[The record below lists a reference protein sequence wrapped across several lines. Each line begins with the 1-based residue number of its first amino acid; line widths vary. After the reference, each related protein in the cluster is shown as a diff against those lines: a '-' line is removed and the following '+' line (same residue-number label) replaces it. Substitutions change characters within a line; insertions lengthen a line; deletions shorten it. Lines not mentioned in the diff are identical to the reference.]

1 MQINPY
7 NKKYANNKN
16 IALSEPNALALEKQ
30 GYGYVVA
37 SIGQLSGDMPYTVFY
52 ARKSFIKENDEIIR
66 NFVKAINM
74 GLKFTEEN
82 DSKTIAKIIL
92 PQFPDTSLNDLAK
105 IIDRYKENDAW
116 LANGI
121 ISEKLL
127 QNLEDVMIDNDLL
140 DKYVSF
146 KELVKNYE

>member
-1 MQINPY
+1 
-7 NKKYANNKN
+7 
-16 IALSEPNALALEKQ
+16 
-30 GYGYVVA
+30 
-37 SIGQLSGDMPYTVFY
+37 MPYTVFY
-52 ARKSFIKENDEIIR
+52 ARKSFIKKNDEIIR

-92 PQFPDTSLNDLAK
+92 PQFPDTSINDLAK
-105 IIDRYKENDAW
+105 IINRYKENDAW
-116 LANGI
+116 LTNNI

-140 DKYVSF
+140 DKYVPF
-146 KELVKNYE
+146 KDIVKNYE

>member
-1 MQINPY
+1 
-7 NKKYANNKN
+7 
-16 IALSEPNALALEKQ
+16 
-30 GYGYVVA
+30 
-37 SIGQLSGDMPYTVFY
+37 MPYTVFY
-52 ARKSFIKENDEIIR
+52 ARKSFIKENDKIIR
-66 NFVKAINM
+66 NFTKAINM

-116 LANGI
+116 LTNNI

-140 DKYVSF
+140 DKYVPF
-146 KELVKNYE
+146 KDIVKNYE